1 MSASARLQ
9 MKLDIAY
16 PAMRAA
22 SERIWCSPDVREL
35 YPAYLRTMHAIVRTA
50 SPLLRAAS
58 DRAAELAPVDD
69 VAAGLVDYLAH
80 HAGEEAGHDA
90 WLLEDLAA
98 TGHDP
103 DAPLRSVPSPRVA
116 AFAGAQYYW
125 LRHHHPVCVLGHMA
139 VIEGYPPQPGF
150 ARRLSAATGYPIE
163 AFRALARHE
172 RLDIKHRREL
182 LATIDALPLRPE
194 HEAAMGVSALHTVQ
208 AAIAVMDD
216 IFASVP
222 ASNTT
227 TTTTT
232 KEAEH
237 GRSVRAA

>member
-9 MKLDIAY
+9 VKLDIAY

-22 SERIWCSPDVREL
+22 SERIWCSPRVREL

-50 SPLLRAAS
+50 SPLLLAAGA
-58 DRAAELAPVDD
+58 RAAELAADD
-69 VAAGLVDYLAH
+69 PVAAGLVDYLAH
-80 HAGEEAGHDA
+80 HAREEAGHDT

-98 TGHDP
+98 TGGDP
-103 DAPLRSVPSPRVA
+103 DAPLRTVPSPRVA

-150 ARRLSAATGYPIE
+150 AKRLSAATGYPPE

-182 LATIDALPLRPE
+182 LATIDALPLGPE
-194 HEAAMGVSALHTVQ
+194 HEAAIGVSALHTVQ
-208 AAIAVMDD
+208 AAVAVLDE
-216 IFASVP
+216 IFQSVP
-222 ASNTT
+222 PLDIEK
-227 TTTTT
+227 TTTT
-232 KEAEH
+232 KEVVH